1 MNKPRELEI
10 LRVLYQKRKMTVS
23 EIAQAVFA
31 SEPSVRRDLAS
42 LETQRLIKRFHGG
55 AMLES
60 NGVSVMKNP
69 YLVRELIDY
78 DEKDRIARKAASLV
92 LDSHLIFMDA
102 SSSCFRMLPY
112 LRGKKDLTIVTN
124 SVKLL
129 YEASNEYGIKVIG
142 TGGVLSHDH
151 FAMHGE
157 EALRTVNSYY
167 ANRCFFSCG
176 GFDALGLITSVF
188 YEENQLRRAMIARS
202 VKSYLLC
209 TSAKLTL
216 RKSGIVADYHDIDGV
231 ITGSATH
238 EKLGYFDAAVLEK
251 IIGADETEDI

>member
-1 MNKPRELEI
+1 MNKTRELEI
-10 LRVLYQKRKMTVS
+10 LRILYRERKMTVS

-42 LETQRLIKRFHGG
+42 LESQRLIKRFHGG

-78 DEKDRIARKAASLV
+78 DEKDRIAKKAASLV
-92 LDSHLIFMDA
+92 LDAHLIFMDA
-102 SSSCFRMLPY
+102 SSSCLRMLPY
-112 LRGKKDLTIVTN
+112 LREKKDLTIITN

-151 FAMHGE
+151 FSMHGE
-157 EALRTVNSYY
+157 EALRTIGSYY
-167 ANRCFFSCG
+167 ANRCFISCG
-176 GFDALGLITSVF
+176 GLDRQGRITSVF
-188 YEENQLRRAMIARS
+188 FEENQLRRAMLSCS

-209 TSAKLTL
+209 TSAKLTV
-216 RKSGIVADYHDIDGV
+216 RKSGIFADCDDVSGV
-231 ITGSATH
+231 ITGSASDERLKH
-238 EKLGYFDAAVLEK
+238 FDAKVREK
-251 IIGADETEDI
+251 IIGADDE